1 MDADVAL
8 LQEVGPGALERL
20 VTAGGNVVV
29 SPQDPWEPR
38 PREHYGCW
46 PMVVKLS
53 DRVEVQWF
61 RQVLPSTPTEGDDEI
76 AVSNVGIIAAARVI
90 PITGGEPFIAVSMYT
105 RWFRPHPL
113 AGSTHI
119 YSDAAA
125 HHIIS
130 DLSAFI
136 GDSNPAGHWNPG
148 SRGHE
153 QHLRRHRGRQTG
165 LVRTRPRGIRP
176 HGRAGPG
183 IHGTAAP
190 LRPACGAYSR
200 WIA

>member
-1 MDADVAL
+1 MDWGL
-8 LQEVGPGALERL
+8 GRL
-20 VTAGGNVVV
+20 VTAGGNVAV
-29 SPQDPWEPR
+29 SPQDPWEPW

-90 PITGGEPFIAVSMYT
+90 PITGGEPFIAVSMYA

-136 GDSNPAGHWNPG
+136 GDTNPAGHRNPG

-153 QHLRRHRGRQTG
+153 QHLRRHRG
-165 LVRTRPRGIRP
+165 
-176 HGRAGPG
+176 
-183 IHGTAAP
+183 
-190 LRPACGAYSR
+190 
-200 WIA
+200 

>member
-1 MDADVAL
+1 MVTAVSWNIAMRIAAAEELLAMDADVAL

-20 VTAGGNVVV
+20 VTAGGNVAV
-29 SPQDPWEPR
+29 SPQDPWEPW

-61 RQVLPSTPTEGDDEI
+61 RQVLPRTLTEGDDEI

-90 PITGGEPFIAVSMYT
+90 PITGGEPFIAVSMYA

-113 AGSTHI
+113 AGSTYI

-125 HHIIS
+125 HDIIS

-136 GDSNPAGHWNPG
+136 GDTNPAGHRNPG

-153 QHLRRHRGRQTG
+153 QHLRRHRG
-165 LVRTRPRGIRP
+165 
-176 HGRAGPG
+176 
-183 IHGTAAP
+183 
-190 LRPACGAYSR
+190 
-200 WIA
+200 